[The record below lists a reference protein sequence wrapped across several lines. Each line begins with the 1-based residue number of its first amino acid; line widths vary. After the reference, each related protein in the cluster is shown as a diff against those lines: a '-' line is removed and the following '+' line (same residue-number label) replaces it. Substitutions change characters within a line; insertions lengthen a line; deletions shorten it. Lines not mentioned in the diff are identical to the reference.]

1 MQHHKQVERL
11 MLFAQVAESLSFTQ
25 AARVLGI
32 SRAHLSEQVRRLEHD
47 IGAPLLIRTT
57 RAVRLTE
64 EGERIRQRMQGVR
77 SELLALER
85 DLEHDLE
92 HGRDHPRQGFSGVLR
107 ITAPVLFAERYL
119 IGVCNDFQTRHP
131 AVELRLDVSYES
143 HDLTREPFDV
153 AFRASRTPP
162 DNLIARRLLDY
173 VHCCCASP
181 EYLAAQGTPHTAAAL
196 SDHRCHRW
204 AGQSGWP
211 LASGEISPA
220 GGLAINDHRLL
231 KQQALDH
238 AGIIRVAHY
247 LVDRE
252 LAEGRL
258 VRLLAHEEG
267 EPNSIYMLY
276 PQRLPQSGKLRA
288 FMAAVEAAMPPRSA

>member
-1 MQHHKQVERL
+1 MRHHKQVERL
-11 MLFAQVAESLSFTQ
+11 MLFAQVAETLSFTR
-25 AARVLGI
+25 AAKALGV
-32 SRAHLSEQVRRLEHD
+32 SRAHLSEQVRRLEQD

-64 EGERIRQRMQGVR
+64 EGERIRQRMQSVHG
-77 SELLALER
+77 ELLALER
-85 DLEHDLE
+85 ELEHDLE
-92 HGRDHPRQGFSGVLR
+92 QTSESERQGYSGVLR

-119 IGVCNDFQTRHP
+119 VEVCNAFQGRHP

-153 AFRASRTPP
+153 AFRATRTPP
-162 DNLIARRLLDY
+162 DNMIARRLLDY

-181 EYLAAQGTPHTAAAL
+181 EYLAAHGTPHTAAAL
-196 SDHRCHRW
+196 GDHRCHVW
-204 AGQSGWP
+204 SGQSGWP
-211 LASGEISPA
+211 LASGEVSLA

-231 KQQALDH
+231 KQQALGH
-238 AGIIRVAHY
+238 TGIIRVAHY

-288 FMAAVEAAMPPRSA
+288 FMAAVEAAMPPRGA

>member
-1 MQHHKQVERL
+1 
-11 MLFAQVAESLSFTQ
+11 
-25 AARVLGI
+25 
-32 SRAHLSEQVRRLEHD
+32 
-47 IGAPLLIRTT
+47 
-57 RAVRLTE
+57 
-64 EGERIRQRMQGVR
+64 
-77 SELLALER
+77 
-85 DLEHDLE
+85 DLE
-92 HGRDHPRQGFSGVLR
+92 HGREHPRQGFSGVLR

-119 IGVCNDFQTRHP
+119 IGVCNAFQARHP

-153 AFRASRTPP
+153 AFRATRTPP

-196 SDHRCHRW
+196 ADHRCHRW

-211 LASGEISPA
+211 LASGEVSPA

-288 FMAAVEAAMPPRSA
+288 FMAAVEAAMPPCSA

>member
-153 AFRASRTPP
+153 AFRATRTPP

-196 SDHRCHRW
+196 ADHRCHRW

>member
-153 AFRASRTPP
+153 AFRATRTPP

-196 SDHRCHRW
+196 ADHRCHRW
-204 AGQSGWP
+204 AGQSSWP
-211 LASGEISPA
+211 LASGEVSPA

>member
-92 HGRDHPRQGFSGVLR
+92 HGREHPRQGFSGVLR
-107 ITAPVLFAERYL
+107 
-119 IGVCNDFQTRHP
+119 
-131 AVELRLDVSYES
+131 
-143 HDLTREPFDV
+143 
-153 AFRASRTPP
+153 
-162 DNLIARRLLDY
+162 
-173 VHCCCASP
+173 
-181 EYLAAQGTPHTAAAL
+181 
-196 SDHRCHRW
+196 
-204 AGQSGWP
+204 
-211 LASGEISPA
+211 
-220 GGLAINDHRLL
+220 
-231 KQQALDH
+231 
-238 AGIIRVAHY
+238 
-247 LVDRE
+247 
-252 LAEGRL
+252 
-258 VRLLAHEEG
+258 
-267 EPNSIYMLY
+267 
-276 PQRLPQSGKLRA
+276 
-288 FMAAVEAAMPPRSA
+288 